1 MAMAT
6 PIGIQPTIEPRL
18 RRGWF
23 ELSAQHSESGLN
35 EQRPEYNLLTNPQLQ
50 IQ

>member
-18 RRGWF
+18 SRGWF
-23 ELSAQHSESGLN
+23 ESSEQHSESGLN
-35 EQRPEYNLLTNPQLQ
+35 DQRPDYNLMTNPRLQ